1 MTKVTEMT
9 VHVTILGLDRTGIS
23 AALALNGKDKQ
34 IRIKG
39 WDSDSE
45 RLVQAESSKA
55 FQSLSKD
62 LKTALKDTG
71 LLFITLPPL
80 AFKEVLPEIKKN
92 LNPGALLVYLSTAH
106 ILPAQWAQESLGEN
120 CRFICMLPAY
130 NPERMQAGDDDREK
144 ASEDLFRN
152 GSIYISVPPKAA
164 AEVLDQAADLCVLL
178 GGMPVFA
185 EAAEVE
191 GLAAFSLL
199 LPQLSTAALMA
210 AVSRQPGWKDGRKLA
225 GCALAQVGAPLADL
239 PCGETARIAL
249 INRENV
255 LRTLDDLARVLQ
267 QVKNTL
273 LEDDPAALQHILED
287 AADARRQWLNGRMI
301 QPEAR
306 EKNGISLEKQALA
319 RFLKTGK

>member
-9 VHVTILGLDRTGIS
+9 VHVTILGLDRAGIS
-23 AALALNGKDKQ
+23 AALALSGKHKQ
-34 IRIKG
+34 VRIKG
-39 WDSDSE
+39 WDSESE
-45 RLVQAESSKA
+45 RLAQAESTKA

-62 LKTALKDTG
+62 LKTALKDAR

-106 ILPAQWAQESLGEN
+106 ILPAQWARESLGEN

-130 NPERMQAGDDDREK
+130 NPERMLAGDDDWEK
-144 ASEDLFRN
+144 ANQDLFRN
-152 GSIYISVPPKAA
+152 GSIYISVPLKAEA
-164 AEVLDQAADLCVLL
+164 AVLEQAADLCVLL
-178 GGMPVFA
+178 GGRPVFA

-199 LPQLSTAALMA
+199 LPQLSAAALMA
-210 AVSRQPGWKDGRKLA
+210 AISHQPGWKDGCKLA
-225 GCALAQVGAPLADL
+225 GSVLAQAGAPLVDL
-239 PCGETARIAL
+239 ACGETARNAL

-255 LRTLDDLARVLQ
+255 LRTLDDLARELQ

-273 LEDDPAALQHILED
+273 LEDDPAALQQILED
-287 AADARRQWLNGRMI
+287 AAEARRQWLNGRMI

-306 EKNGISLEKQALA
+306 EKSGVSLEKQALE